1 MPQYFGLFGL
11 KAVGDATRHEN
22 DVLHAAL
29 SVCYNRCRKCSGNSC
44 SCKASKEMS
53 KVFFFRTGHSCE
65 NVLVHVRLMEN
76 CKSAMDSNRF
86 YVTVLTDLSK
96 ANLIV
101 YCID

>member
-1 MPQYFGLFGL
+1 
-11 KAVGDATRHEN
+11 
-22 DVLHAAL
+22 
-29 SVCYNRCRKCSGNSC
+29 
-44 SCKASKEMS
+44 MS